1 VGHRRISNVTL
12 ADQTLLQ
19 RLNDNGLWRNPL
31 RLRILSCELGISII
45 ALKGKMNYRRII
57 RGPYIIDDR
66 EHKAVPVSKRS
77 QLLKSYTALSG
88 DPRSK
93 ISKLAKKFRL
103 TERQVRAK
111 LEAACG
117 AQWYRRE
124 FDTASLEER
133 ARLVKL
139 LNRKGRWKS
148 GGVIGAVAKEL
159 GVSKASLT
167 LKMSRWSI
175 VRGPYV
181 QLRFVPKDGPSKP
194 EQYARAFEQSR
205 GNPETRIRRIAKEN
219 GVASQTVKIALREF
233 WGPKRYRREV
243 PLPKHGHDPHA
254 LVALMNEPKIRNS
267 NDALSAAAKRLGIKR
282 QSLMSILSRK
292 GVRRIGRRYVWDDRR
307 SSS

>member
-1 VGHRRISNVTL
+1 MNL
-12 ADQTLLQ
+12 ANKSLLPL
-19 RLNDNGLWRNPL
+19 LNENGLWRHPL
-31 RLRILSCELGISII
+31 RIQILSSALGISSI
-45 ALKGKMNYRRII
+45 ALKRRMNFRGII
-57 RGPYIIDDR
+57 RGPYVIDDC
-66 EHKAVPVSKRS
+66 EHMRILAS
-77 QLLKSYTALSG
+77 QRNHIVKGYADLAG

-93 ISKLAKKFRL
+93 VRRIAKRFGL

-111 LEAACG
+111 LEASCG

-124 FDTASLEER
+124 FDTASFEER

-139 LNRKGRWKS
+139 LNRNGRWKS
-148 GGVIGAVAKEL
+148 GAVVAAVAKEL
-159 GVSKASLT
+159 GVSKASLK

-181 QLRFVPKDGPSKP
+181 QLRALRSDGPSKP
-194 EQYARAFEQSR
+194 EQYARAFGQSR
-205 GNPETRIRRIAKEN
+205 GDPETRIRRIAKEN